1 MNPKKNKP
9 QIKCKSLLVI
19 WNHSWKRI
27 CPLNL
32 VLLTLSFT
40 YIITSVVPLLI
51 SKGTFGAHLFFFVFD
66 ETFSLVLRSP
76 CAHSLVI
83 KLVYIPKLEKKK
95 KEEKKQ
101 GLISIIQWY
110 EIINDFWK
118 PNFGFLSKRYFAGQV
133 DGSAEKK
140 VWSSMT
146 ILAGKWRSF
155 SPPSLLRSS
164 QHLASLCSAPTAES
178 SLQLTSP

>member
-1 MNPKKNKP
+1 MKQKKEKKE
-9 QIKCKSLLVI
+9 KCKSLLVI

-51 SKGTFGAHLFFFVFD
+51 SKGTFGAHFFFLFLMKP
-66 ETFSLVLRSP
+66 FLRSP
-76 CAHSLVI
+76 CAHSLVN
-83 KLVYIPKLEKKK
+83 KWVYIPKLEKKK

-146 ILAGKWRSF
+146 ILAGKWRPF
-155 SPPSLLRSS
+155 SPPSFVRSS

-178 SLQLTSP
+178 SPQLTSP